1 MAFFDSLGN
10 KLIEIDINELTS
22 AFDLYGNCSFVT
34 GVNFYLSED
43 KIPTIIQRGKPI
55 TQVSIRK
62 EEVTS
67 KTIGIDLVKVAE
79 LADGSPVECT
89 MQWTISRSQDYFSY
103 CSLYVS
109 GANNINSI
117 TATNQEISAYEPGL
131 VDVYKLS
138 IYGFIILDN
147 NAPIGTAYVPVCS
160 CLNAGIEQSFYIPT
174 RGMSYYH
181 NSCFGGVSDSWY
193 QSYPPS
199 GISNPD
205 IDIYFTKPI
214 EREFDNSDNTVIGG
228 GYGTGNMPH
237 DNIDLPVLPTVN
249 MTDCGASL
257 YALDSVTMRLFTKWL
272 WTTDW
277 IENLKKLQNNPMENI
292 IGISLTDIPQI
303 SGTTKPIVVG
313 NVKTTVSATAIN
325 NSFIELDCGSITLE
339 EYYGTFADYEPFV
352 ATTLY
357 LPKVGFV
364 QIPADCCVN
373 NTIQIVYH
381 LELASGEGLCYVI
394 LTSKRDGFTYI
405 WNTYTCH
412 FTSNVALSAQDHSQ
426 QIVALGNAIINS
438 SVSVAGAIASPALT
452 PQAIANVASNCFN
465 VATTKNPTQTRGNIG
480 NMSSIMCYKKPYILI
495 NRTNLTKP
503 TSFQENNGYMINYTD
518 TISGHTGFLKT
529 RDYHAEFNA
538 PYNHKVEIERLMNEG
553 VFING

>member
-10 KLIEIDINELTS
+10 KLIEIDINELSGT
-22 AFDLYGNCSFVT
+22 FELYGNCSFVT
-34 GVNFYLSED
+34 GVTFSLSED

-55 TQVSIRK
+55 TQASIRK
-62 EEVTS
+62 EEITS

-79 LADGSPVECT
+79 LSDGSPVECT
-89 MQWTISRSQDYFSY
+89 MQWTISRAHDYFLY
-103 CSLYVS
+103 CNLSVS

-117 TATNQEISAYEPGL
+117 TATNQEISAYQPGL

-147 NAPIGTAYVPVCS
+147 DVAIGTAYVPICS
-160 CLNAGIEQSFYIPT
+160 CLNAGIEQSFYIPD

-193 QSYPPS
+193 QSYPPN
-199 GISNPD
+199 GISNPN

-237 DNIDLPVLPTVN
+237 DNIDIPVLPTVN
-249 MTDCGASL
+249 MADCGASL
-257 YALDSVTMRLFTKWL
+257 YSLDSVTMRLFTKWL

-277 IENLKKLQNNPMENI
+277 TENLKKLQNNPMENI

-313 NVKTTVSATAIN
+313 NVETTVSATAIN

-381 LELASGEGLCYVI
+381 LELASGEGLCYVM

-426 QIVALGNAIINS
+426 QIAALGNAIINS
-438 SVSVAGAIASPALT
+438 SVSVAGAIASPALA
-452 PQAIANVASNCFN
+452 PQAIANVTSNCFN
-465 VATTKNPTQTRGNIG
+465 VATTKNPTQTKGNIG

-503 TSFQENNGYMINYTD
+503 ISFQENNGYMINYTG

-529 RDYHAEFNA
+529 RNFHAEFNA

>member
-1 MAFFDSLGN
+1 MYCN
-10 KLIEIDINELTS
+10 
-22 AFDLYGNCSFVT
+22 
-34 GVNFYLSED
+34 LS
-43 KIPTIIQRGKPI
+43 
-55 TQVSIRK
+55 
-62 EEVTS
+62 
-67 KTIGIDLVKVAE
+67 
-79 LADGSPVECT
+79 
-89 MQWTISRSQDYFSY
+89 
-103 CSLYVS
+103 VS

-117 TATNQEISAYEPGL
+117 TATNQKISQYQPGL

-147 NAPIGTAYVPVCS
+147 NVPIGTAYVPICS
-160 CLNAGIEQSFYIPT
+160 CLNAGIEQSFYIPD
-174 RGMSYYH
+174 RGTSYYH
-181 NSCFGGVSDSWY
+181 NSCFGGVSGAWY

-214 EREFDNSDNTVIGG
+214 ERSFDNSDNTVIGG

-237 DNIDLPVLPTVN
+237 DNIDIPVLPTVN

-257 YALDSVTMRLFTKWL
+257 YALDSITMRLFTKWL

-313 NVKTTVSATAIN
+313 NVETTVSATAIT

-381 LELASGEGLCYVI
+381 LELSSGEGLCYVI

-438 SVSVAGAIASPALT
+438 SVSVAGAIASPALA
-452 PQAIANVASNCFN
+452 PQAIANVTSNCFN
-465 VATTKNPTQTRGNIG
+465 VATTKNPTQTIGNIG

-529 RDYHAEFNA
+529 RNFHAEFNA